1 MKRMLAYFIA
11 LCMCIG
17 LINAPVLAENSEA
30 DFEESLYFNDF
41 NTASDVNSLTL
52 TKPARTEMDQITT
65 EDGASA
71 MKVHV
76 SAGTV
81 NTGYAYVAL
90 PVIKNED
97 AVKSDVAF
105 EFRIRNKMNVD
116 GYVTTKVNTHSILL
130 TGTNIKLSIYK
141 PEAEQGFIGTY
152 SYNTWNTYTVVYHA
166 DKGYRT
172 IYKNGELLADGLE
185 GTDISYGYP
194 NNRWYSHDTLDLQL
208 WIYLK
213 NTGEFA
219 EFDYVSVYKIPGS
232 LDMSV
237 VDAKTVDLK
246 EIYLDFNAG
255 VNLEGEMISIPG
267 AEIES
272 VELADKGKNIY
283 RVKVTEPFEIKSDY
297 EITVSGASDI
307 FGNTLEKTVGFTT
320 RDKVF
325 ETGAITLSSIVGEIP
340 AYTEGPVFIEGSFEN
355 ELAAEKTAGVVTA
368 TYDKN
373 GKLAGSFIKEYTVPE
388 MTELPVYEETILPAG
403 ENTVT
408 TMIWEG
414 AEKPVPI
421 GDIVNYT
428 DTKKVYDYK
437 AVNTDLSGSLGLET
451 EIITVTP
458 VGEEKSSE
466 KLRATISLDGAER
479 EYLTGILVKAPDG
492 SIEYAGGTETASGTA
507 VYEIPL
513 DYEKIGE
520 YSVICGVERGGTVS
534 GKIDYYSP
542 VFISGMI
549 SENINSEDADAE
561 SAAEFVS
568 ILGEYM
574 GMDAEGYGVIEDKE
588 RALDIFLELK
598 LLEESGVF
606 DSEEKIRNAFST
618 AVAMEKIYE
627 GKNTA
632 EVLSEA
638 FELPENVKTAIDTVI
653 SSEGKQFM
661 LEALKGADLKT
672 PGEVMNEAKTAVILG
687 GVYKAE
693 NYLQVNELIN
703 TFGEELGINLE
714 AYSSLKSPSAVSKA
728 VMNNSYDTTEAFAAA
743 VNKLIAERKKAEAT
757 TSSKPSGGGG
767 GGGGGGGAGKINI
780 NTATQKTPEPEEKEE
795 DKKEEEKKTSFPDV
809 KENDWFY
816 SDVMWAAEKGIFIG
830 TDKGEFLPAMNLTLE
845 HIYIVLGRMGFEYP
859 GAAEKRDI
867 TRAEFAELLY
877 KNLCKDESYKDA
889 KSWIE
894 GTGVFKGDQ
903 NGDMMYDK
911 SLTRAE
917 CCTVLRR
924 IEK

>member
-1 MKRMLAYFIA
+1 MKRIFAYFIA
-11 LCMCIG
+11 FCMCIG
-17 LINAPVLAENSEA
+17 LVSAPVLAEESGEVF
-30 DFEESLYFNDF
+30 DESLYFNDF
-41 NTASDVNSLTL
+41 NNLAEVNSLTL
-52 TKPARTEMDQITT
+52 TKPARSEFDAVITD
-65 EDGASA
+65 DGATA
-71 MKVHV
+71 MKAYI
-76 SAGTV
+76 SEGTGK
-81 NTGYAYVAL
+81 TGYAYAAL

-97 AVKSDVAF
+97 TVKSDVAF
-105 EFRIRNKMNVD
+105 EFRMRNKMNVN
-116 GYVTTKVNTHSILL
+116 GFIATKMNTHSILL
-130 TGTNIKLSIYK
+130 SGTNIKLSMYK
-141 PEAEQGFIGTY
+141 PEADKGFIGTY
-152 SYNTWNTYTVVYHA
+152 SYNTWNTYTIVYHG
-166 DKGYRT
+166 DKGYRS

-185 GTDISYGYP
+185 GTDTQYGQP
-194 NNRWYSHDTLDLQL
+194 NNPWNKNDRLDLQL
-208 WIYLK
+208 WFYLQ

-237 VDAKTVDLK
+237 VNAETTDIR

-255 VNLEGEMISIPG
+255 VNLEDEMISIPG

-272 VELADKGKNIY
+272 VEVADKGRNIY
-283 RVKVTEPFEIKSDY
+283 CVKVSEPLEVVSNY
-297 EITVSGASDI
+297 EITVSGAADI
-307 FGNTLEKTVGFTT
+307 FGNTLEKTLGFTT

-325 ETGAITLSSIVGEIP
+325 ETGAITLSGIVGEIP

-355 ELAAEKTAGVVTA
+355 ELASEKTAGVVTA

-388 MTELPVYEETILPAG
+388 ITELPVYEETILPAG

-414 AEKPVPI
+414 VEKPVPI
-421 GDIVNYT
+421 GDIVNYI

-437 AVNTDLSGSLGLET
+437 AVNTDFSGSLGLET
-451 EIITVTP
+451 EIITVTTE
-458 VGEEKSSE
+458 GKEKKSE

-479 EYLTGILVKAPDG
+479 EYLTGILVKNPEG
-492 SIEYAGGTETASGTA
+492 NIEYAGGMETAGGNA

-520 YSVICGVERGGTVS
+520 YSVICGVERGGIIS
-534 GKIDYYSP
+534 DKIEYYSP
-542 VFISGMI
+542 FFISAQI
-549 SENINSEDADAE
+549 SENVNGEEADAE
-561 SAAEFVS
+561 SAAEFVKL
-568 ILGEYM
+568 LGNYM
-574 GMDAEGYGVIEDKE
+574 GLDVEGYNGLEDKE
-588 RALDIFLELK
+588 RVLNVFLGLK
-598 LLEESGVF
+598 VLEESGIF
-606 DSEEKIRNAFST
+606 DSEEKIRNAFSI

-627 GKNTA
+627 GKDTA
-632 EVLSEA
+632 EVLSA
-638 FELPENVKTAIDTVI
+638 NFELPENLKNVIDTVI
-653 SSEGKQFM
+653 SSDGKQFM

-672 PGEVMNEAKTAVILG
+672 PEEVVNEAKESAIAG
-687 GVYKAE
+687 GVYEAE
-693 NYLQVNELIN
+693 NYLQVNEIIN
-703 TFGEELGINLE
+703 AFGDELGINLE
-714 AYSSLKSPSAVSKA
+714 AYNSLKSPSAVSKA
-728 VMNNSYDTTEAFAAA
+728 VMNKLYDTTEAFKNA
-743 VNKLIAERKKAEAT
+743 VNKAISDRKRTEDSAT
-757 TSSKPSGGGG
+757 TSGGGNRGG

-780 NTATQKTPEPEEKEE
+780 NASAQKTPVPEI
-795 DKKEEEKKTSFPDV
+795 KEEEKKEEKKVSFPDV

-830 TDKGEFLPAMNLTLE
+830 TDKGEFLPGMNLTLE

-859 GAAEKRDI
+859 GTAEKRDI

-877 KNLCKDESYKDA
+877 KNLCKDDSCKDA

-894 GTGVFKGDQ
+894 GNGIFKGDE
-903 NGDMMYDK
+903 NGNMMYDK

>member
-11 LCMCIG
+11 FCMCIG
-17 LINAPVLAENSEA
+17 LVSAPVLAEKSDEVF
-30 DFEESLYFNDF
+30 DESLYFNDF
-41 NTASDVNSLTL
+41 NNQAELNSLTL
-52 TKPARTEMDQITT
+52 TRPARSEFDAVITD
-65 EDGASA
+65 DGATA
-71 MKVHV
+71 MKAYI
-76 SAGTV
+76 SEGTGQ
-81 NTGYAYVAL
+81 TGYAYAAL

-97 AVKSDVAF
+97 TVKSDVAF
-105 EFRIRNKMNVD
+105 EFRIRNKMN
-116 GYVTTKVNTHSILL
+116 GNCFISTKMNTHSILL
-130 TGTNIKLSIYK
+130 SGTNIKLSMYK
-141 PEAEQGFIGTY
+141 PEAEQGFIGKY
-152 SYNTWNTYTVVYHA
+152 SYNTWNTYTVVYHG
-166 DKGYRT
+166 DKGYRS
-172 IYKNGELLADGLE
+172 IYKNGELLADGLD
-185 GTDISYGYP
+185 GADTQYGQP
-194 NNRWYSHDTLDLQL
+194 NNPWYKNDRLDLQL
-208 WIYLK
+208 WIYLQ

-219 EFDYVSVYKIPGS
+219 EFDYLSVYKIPES

-325 ETGAITLSSIVGEIP
+325 ETGAIVLNSILGEIP
-340 AYTEGPVFIEGSFEN
+340 SYAEGPCFAEGSFVN
-355 ELAAEKTAGVVTA
+355 ELDSERTAGVVAA
-368 TYDKN
+368 TY
-373 GKLAGSFIKEYTVPE
+373 GKGGKMISSFIKEYTVAGE
-388 MTELPVYEETILPAG
+388 DMGYVYEDLNLPAG
-403 ENTVT
+403 ENEVL

-421 GDIVNYT
+421 GDLVSYGK
-428 DTKKVYDYK
+428 TKKTVDYK
-437 AVNTDLSGSLGLET
+437 AVNTAFSGTADLGL
-451 EIITVTP
+451 EIITVKP
-458 VGEEKSSE
+458 KDEEKTVE
-466 KLRATISLDGAER
+466 KLKITLTLDGAER

-492 SIEYAGGTETASGTA
+492 SVEYAGGKKTVSGAA

-513 DYEKIGE
+513 EIENVGE

-661 LEALKGADLKT
+661 LEALKGADLKI

-703 TFGEELGINLE
+703 TFGEELGINLQ

-728 VMNNSYDTTEAFAAA
+728 VMNNSYYTTEAFAAA
-743 VNKLIAERKKAEAT
+743 ANKLIAERKKAEAT

-795 DKKEEEKKTSFPDV
+795 DKKEEEKKISFPDV

-877 KNLCKDESYKDA
+877 KNLCKDDNYKDA

-894 GTGVFKGDQ
+894 GNGIFKGDQ
-903 NGDMMYDK
+903 NGNMMYDK